1 MRFSSRCVAMT
12 GVLVLSN
19 ACVARPSTEHRPR
32 GASGSSSSLVTSE
45 ELARYASGAN
55 LFDALQRL
63 RPTFLYPRGSRAL
76 VSIDGTAPSDLS
88 VLSLIPVST
97 VAEVRLVRATSA
109 ASRPTVLP
117 NGDVVFGDVLFV
129 VTRK

>member
-1 MRFSSRCVAMT
+1 MRFSSRRVAMT
-12 GVLVLSN
+12 GVLVLFS
-19 ACVARPSTEHRPR
+19 ACVARPTTERR
-32 GASGSSSSLVTSE
+32 AQGASVSASSLVTSE

-55 LFDALQRL
+55 LFDALQRV

-88 VLSLIPVST
+88 VLSSIPVST
-97 VAEVRLVRATSA
+97 VAEVRFIRATSPA
-109 ASRPTVLP
+109 GQPTVLP
-117 NGDVVFGDVLFV
+117 NGDVVVRDVLLV